1 MNGDGLKTVFTEL
14 CLWFVITTISSW
26 LLWMYSEETKYQI
39 FWLPREDTTATPI
52 NHPLNWDS
60 FYNSLTAN
68 QWAFGDEIFQYNRD
82 NFYRCWSFCCG
93 GCKVLLFGFKLWI
106 FWKISKKCQYLDI
119 ASDWDHWLR
128 PETRSEMAEIRL
140 YEELQLWE
148 LIQFR
153 WKQVIY

>member
-39 FWLPREDTTATPI
+39 FWLPREDTTAHKSSTKLGQFLQLS
-52 NHPLNWDS
+52 NGKSVS
-60 FYNSLTAN
+60 FWGRN
-68 QWAFGDEIFQYNRD
+68 FQYNRD

-106 FWKISKKCQYLDI
+106 FRKISKKCQYLDI

-140 YEELQLWE
+140 YEELQLWQ